1 MTRLFVKIPGCYW
14 MSFVKETSDWFI
26 LAANLSSNNYNNIFV
41 EAFNIT
47 ELIYREGTMDDKLII
62 PLNYA

>member
-1 MTRLFVKIPGCYW
+1 

-26 LAANLSSNNYNNIFV
+26 LAANLSSNNYNNILM

-47 ELIYREGTMDDKLII
+47 ELISREGTMDDKLII
-62 PLNYA
+62 PLNYAYN